1 MSMSENVRENEEL
14 EAATSV
20 ELSDEVQEDVV
31 EDSSDDETRTSVR
44 KKSSGDDELEN
55 YSESVQRRINQ
66 LTAKRKQAS
75 EEAQAALQYAQQV
88 QQQNNQMK
96 SRLAQLDQGYRAEYE
111 GRITSQE
118 AQAKKALTEAHEAG
132 DYERVAEAQS
142 ALSQVAI
149 EKERLRV
156 QKAKAA
162 QSAQQAK
169 VNAQQK
175 QQQQQQQPQQQQQQ
189 QPRPQRQDPKLESWL
204 SKNEW
209 FGKDRVMTRAAQAIH
224 EQLVLE
230 EDYDPNTSDYY
241 AEIDQ
246 RLRKEMPNRFQSK
259 QRNAQVVTPASGNGR
274 SLKSGRKR
282 SVELTPGQVAFAN
295 KMRIPLEV
303 YAKEVVKIESR
314 SE

>member
-1 MSMSENVRENEEL
+1 MSMSEDIRENDEL
-14 EAATSV
+14 EAVTSV
-20 ELSDEVQEDVV
+20 ELEDEAQEEVV
-31 EDSSDDETRTSVR
+31 EASPDSETRTNVR
-44 KKSSGDDELEN
+44 KKSNGDDELEN
-55 YSESVQRRINQ
+55 YSEGVQKRINQ

-75 EEAQAALQYAQQV
+75 EEAQAAVQYARQV
-88 QQQNNQMK
+88 QQQNEQMK
-96 SRLAQLDQGYRAEYE
+96 VRLAQLDQGYRTEYE
-111 GRITSQE
+111 GRIVSQE

-132 DYERVAEAQS
+132 DYERVADAQS
-142 ALSQVAI
+142 AISQVAI

-162 QSAQQAK
+162 QSAQQEK
-169 VNAQQK
+169 VNAQQ
-175 QQQQQQQPQQQQQQ
+175 QQQQQQQPQP
-189 QPRPQRQDPKLESWL
+189 QPQQRQDPRLEKWL
-204 SKNEW
+204 SNNDW
-209 FGKDRVMTRAAQAIH
+209 FGKDRILTRAAQAIH

-230 EDYDPNTSDYY
+230 EDYDPSSSDYY
-241 AEIDQ
+241 TEIDQ
-246 RLRKEMPNRFQSK
+246 RIRREMPNKFQSK
-259 QRNAQVVTPASGNGR
+259 QRSAQVVTPASGNGR

>member
-1 MSMSENVRENEEL
+1 MSENVRENEEL

-20 ELSDEVQEDVV
+20 ELDEEVQEDA
-31 EDSSDDETRTSVR
+31 EESSSDSETRTNVR
-44 KKSSGDDELEN
+44 KKSNGDDELEN
-55 YSESVQRRINQ
+55 YSEGVQKRINQ
-66 LTAKRKQAS
+66 QTAKRKQAS
-75 EEAQAALQYAQQV
+75 EEAQAAVQYARQV
-88 QQQNNQMK
+88 QQQNEQMK
-96 SRLAQLDQGYRAEYE
+96 VRLAQLDQGYRTEYE
-111 GRITSQE
+111 GRIVSQE

-132 DYERVAEAQS
+132 DYERVADAQS
-142 ALSQVAI
+142 AISQVAI

-162 QSAQQAK
+162 QSAQQEK
-169 VNAQQK
+169 VNAQQQ
-175 QQQQQQQPQQQQQQ
+175 QQQQQQQPQP
-189 QPRPQRQDPKLESWL
+189 QPQQRQDPRLEKWL
-204 SKNEW
+204 SNNDW
-209 FGKDRVMTRAAQAIH
+209 FGKDRILTRAAQAIH

-230 EDYDPNTSDYY
+230 EDYDPSSSDYY
-241 AEIDQ
+241 TEIDQ
-246 RLRKEMPNRFQSK
+246 RIRREMPNKFQSK
-259 QRNAQVVTPASGNGR
+259 QRSAQVVTPASGNGR

>member
-20 ELSDEVQEDVV
+20 ELDEEVQEDA
-31 EDSSDDETRTSVR
+31 EESSSDSETRTNVR

-55 YSESVQRRINQ
+55 YSESVQKRINQ
-66 LTAKRKQAS
+66 LTAKRKQDS
-75 EEAQAALQYAQQV
+75 EEAQAAVQYAQQV
-88 QQQNNQMK
+88 QQQNVQMK
-96 SRLAQLDQGYRAEYE
+96 SRLAQLDQGYRTEYE

-118 AQAKKALTEAHEAG
+118 SQAKKALTEAHEAG
-132 DYERVAEAQS
+132 DYERVTEAQS
-142 ALSQVAI
+142 ALSQIAI

-156 QKAKAA
+156 QKARAA
-162 QSAQQAK
+162 QSAQQEKA
-169 VNAQQK
+169 NAQQQQ
-175 QQQQQQQPQQQQQQ
+175 QQQQQQQPQQQQPQQ
-189 QPRPQRQDPKLESWL
+189 PQRQDPKLEKWL
-204 SKNEW
+204 SKNDW
-209 FGKDRVMTRAAQAIH
+209 FGKDRILTRAAQAIH

-241 AEIDQ
+241 TEIDQ
-246 RLRKEMPNRFQSK
+246 RLRKEMPNKFQSK

-295 KMRIPLEV
+295 KMRIPLDV

>member
-1 MSMSENVRENEEL
+1 MSMSEDIRENDEL
-14 EAATSV
+14 EAVTSV
-20 ELSDEVQEDVV
+20 ELEDEAQEAVV
-31 EDSSDDETRTSVR
+31 EASPDSETRTNVR
-44 KKSSGDDELEN
+44 KKSNGDDELEN
-55 YSESVQRRINQ
+55 YSEGVQKRINQ

-75 EEAQAALQYAQQV
+75 EEAQAAVQYARQV
-88 QQQNNQMK
+88 QQQNEQMK
-96 SRLAQLDQGYRAEYE
+96 VRLAQLDKGYRTEYE
-111 GRITSQE
+111 GRIVSQE

-132 DYERVAEAQS
+132 DYERVADAQS
-142 ALSQVAI
+142 AISQVAI

-162 QSAQQAK
+162 QSAQQEK
-169 VNAQQK
+169 VNAQQQQ
-175 QQQQQQQPQQQQQQ
+175 QQQQQQQPQPQ
-189 QPRPQRQDPKLESWL
+189 QRQDPRLEKWL
-204 SKNEW
+204 SNNDW
-209 FGKDRVMTRAAQAIH
+209 FGKDRILTRAAQAIH

-230 EDYDPNTSDYY
+230 EDYDPSSSDYY
-241 AEIDQ
+241 TEIDQ
-246 RLRKEMPNRFQSK
+246 RIRREMPNKFQSK
-259 QRNAQVVTPASGNGR
+259 QRSAQVVTPASGNGR